1 MGCIHI
7 YNGITFKLSA
17 LYRIFTNVLFKQITH
32 VNYNSTVQLTIVFT
46 SVYFTFMYVNLL
58 M

>member
-1 MGCIHI
+1 MGCIQI
-7 YNGITFKLSA
+7 YNDIIFKLSV

-46 SVYFTFMYVNLL
+46 SVHFIFMYVNLL

>member
-1 MGCIHI
+1 MGCIQI
-7 YNGITFKLSA
+7 YYDIIFKLSV
-17 LYRIFTNVLFKQITH
+17 LYRVFTNVLFKQITH
-32 VNYNSTVQLTIVFT
+32 VNYNSTVQLTIIFT